1 MTNYMKKN
9 QQGIALIQVLLI
21 SAVLSVLALYLTSTA
36 KNQVKVAQWTND
48 KAQALV
54 NINNAE
60 SQLLFSLLTEKKQ
73 PFTQNTIQSTNNN
86 ESNLSINQRWNFF
99 SYPFVINNNVTVVI
113 QDQAGLLSLN
123 FPEQQRFKRFINA
136 QGYTKIEASVIIDN
150 LLDWQDLDN
159 IPRPN
164 GFENSLVNS
173 QVNNAINNSVR
184 NGAIPDVHDIL
195 FIKAIPKQL
204 YSLLI
209 ANSTMFRIGAFNP
222 TNAPYSLLVALTDEQ
237 KTQQII
243 AWRNA
248 GQLTK
253 QKFTQLTGI
262 AETDD
267 TFFYP
272 SSYLSIN
279 LQSKVGEA
287 MAHKRMVV
295 HITPYVTAKIQ
306 PINILSNR
314 G

>member
-1 MTNYMKKN
+1 VAKLNCYLVYLDSNNDINIPLN
-9 QQGIALIQVLLI
+9 QQ
-21 SAVLSVLALYLTSTA
+21 
-36 KNQVKVAQWTND
+36 
-48 KAQALV
+48 
-54 NINNAE
+54 
-60 SQLLFSLLTEKKQ
+60 
-73 PFTQNTIQSTNNN
+73 
-86 ESNLSINQRWNFF
+86 WNFF
-99 SYPFVINNNVTVVI
+99 NSPFVINDNVSVSI

-123 FPEQQRFKRFINA
+123 FPDQERFKKFIRA
-136 QGYTKIEASVIIDN
+136 QGFTRIESNVIIDN

-159 IPRPN
+159 IPRLN
-164 GFENSLVNS
+164 GFEGNESNSNRL
-173 QVNNAINNSVR
+173 R

-195 FIKAIPKQL
+195 FINAIPESL
-204 YSLLI
+204 YPLII
-209 ANSTMFRIGAFNP
+209 ANSTMFRIGSFNP
-222 TNAPYSLLVALTDEQ
+222 TAAPYSLLSALTDEQ
-237 KTQQII
+237 KAQQII

-262 AETDD
+262 AESDD

-287 MAHKRMVV
+287 MAHKSIVV
-295 HITPYVTAKIQ
+295 HITPYVSAKNQ